1 MKLFMAASLAP
12 AHTEYA
18 QISGTYYSYT
28 MCARDLTDIYTLS
41 PQACGPRASGVAIY
55 QSNPSHTWY
64 NYYMY
69 NYVTT
74 NFEMQDLQCTTYS

>member
-18 QISGTYYSYT
+18 QKVAHISYT
-28 MCARDLTDIYTLS
+28 MCAHDLINIYTLS
-41 PQACGPRASGVAIY
+41 PRALGVYIS
-55 QSNPSHTWY
+55 QNPLHTWY

-69 NYVTT
+69 
-74 NFEMQDLQCTTYS
+74 M